1 MIRPLRQR
9 HRIAVLTLSAFLPAI
24 FVLGIASRRAAP
36 LLASLPKGLS
46 HRPAGT
52 YQAVWLRD
60 DLWEKMPL
68 RTRLLSDSTTSNLAL
83 EVTGADPVVRPDV
96 LVYWVPGNPKMDDSL
111 PGDAILLGAWTQDS
125 ANALDLPQAARAGKG
140 KLMLYSLADHEIVNI
155 SKPFT
160 IP

>member
-1 MIRPLRQR
+1 
-9 HRIAVLTLSAFLPAI
+9 
-24 FVLGIASRRAAP
+24 
-36 LLASLPKGLS
+36 
-46 HRPAGT
+46 
-52 YQAVWLRD
+52 
-60 DLWEKMPL
+60 MPL
-68 RTRLLSDSTTSNLAL
+68 RTRLLSDPTHLNLAL
-83 EVTGADPVVRPDV
+83 EVTAADPVVRPDV